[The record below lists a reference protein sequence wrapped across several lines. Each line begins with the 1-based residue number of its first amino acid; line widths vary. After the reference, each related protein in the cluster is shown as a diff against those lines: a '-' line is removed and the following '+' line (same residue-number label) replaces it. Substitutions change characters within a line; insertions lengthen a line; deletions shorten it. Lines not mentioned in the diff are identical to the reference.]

1 MNKTTSILL
10 LAVLCTVPCEPTRAQ
25 SPDAGTVYGTVSR
38 LGTSE
43 PIAGA
48 VVTLTP
54 QASPGQAAAY
64 LLAREGRGP
73 APKGSLF
80 LANDGITVLDDE
92 RRKFPG
98 SALSDPIVTDG
109 AGRFA
114 IENVPAGAYA
124 VNAQRE
130 GYFGRGSSQETP
142 GLFDG
147 AAMGDMVY
155 VTMSKDQHVVAAML
169 LIPAAT
175 IRGSV
180 AGPDGMPRPN
190 QDVRAFRVHGSGDRT
205 TLRGV
210 IRTSTDERGNYRLHP
225 LPPGDYFIGAGL
237 GFPENFPNRQE
248 TTAAAKKDQ
257 LLLTFSPS
265 ATDPRNVPAIAVR
278 GGEDLQDR
286 AIRIQRGPII
296 RVSGEIA
303 NRSSIRDLTLVSV
316 DLVQGGWTI
325 DLGGVMGGLRTL
337 AGTVAAP
344 LDAAGADRWKFEFS
358 GVFPPGTHELRVIA
372 EADRGRRQARGRVS
386 IEIGS
391 RNVEG
396 VVVILSEETH

>member
-1 MNKTTSILL
+1 
-10 LAVLCTVPCEPTRAQ
+10 
-25 SPDAGTVYGTVSR
+25 VSQ
-38 LGTSE
+38 LGTPE

-64 LLAREGRGP
+64 RLASEGRGP

-92 RRKFPG
+92 RRKFRG
-98 SALSDPIVTDG
+98 ALSDPIVTDG
-109 AGRFA
+109 AGRFT

-124 VNAQRE
+124 VSAQRE

-142 GLFDG
+142 DLFDG
-147 AAMGDMVY
+147 AAMSDMVY
-155 VTMSKDQHVVAAML
+155 VTVSKDQPAAAAML

-175 IRGSV
+175 IRGRV
-180 AGPDGMPRPN
+180 AGPDGMPRTN

-210 IRTSTDERGNYRLHP
+210 IRTSTDDRGNYRLHP

-248 TTAAAKKDQ
+248 TTAAAKRDQ

-265 ATDPRNVPAIAVR
+265 VTDPRNVPAIAVR
-278 GGEDLQDR
+278 GGEDLQGRD
-286 AIRIQRGPII
+286 IRIQRGPVV

-303 NRSSIRDLTLVSV
+303 NRSNVRDLTTVSV
-316 DLVQGGWTI
+316 DLVQGGWSI

-344 LDAAGADRWKFEFS
+344 VGPAGDDHWKFEFS

-372 EADRGRRQARGRVS
+372 EADRGRRQARGRAS
-386 IEIGS
+386 IEVGAQDA
-391 RNVEG
+391 EG
-396 VVVILSEETH
+396 IIVILNEETQ